1 MRVPHYYRGIIG
13 ASDTDTKIQSSGE
26 TCDRLG
32 LPKDA
37 GDWSVDQVQTWAKDQ
52 GFDSGTLGKMREL
65 EVDGDVLL
73 HIEPADIQED
83 LGVSS
88 GIQAKKLFLRI
99 KALHEHNIPMGVEPL
114 SFWQHRAMN
123 RKAMDTMVLTIG
135 VAPRTAMTY
144 FKMFPKAAQPA
155 EPIGGWLEWLF
166 VPEYYI
172 WRNSDTI
179 VPTGGLPSFV
189 PACLLVSLVGEIRA
203 RVGFLV
209 TGNTTA
215 VVLGFM
221 TLVLMQEAGGW
232 VYASVCYYLM

>member
-1 MRVPHYYRGIIG
+1 MV
-13 ASDTDTKIQSSGE
+13 
-26 TCDRLG
+26 
-32 LPKDA
+32 
-37 GDWSVDQVQTWAKDQ
+37 QVQTWAKDQ
-52 GFDSGTLGKMREL
+52 GFDSGALGKMREL

-73 HIEPADIQED
+73 HIEPVDIRED

-135 VAPRTAMTY
+135 LAPRTAMTY

-172 WRNSDTI
+172 CKNADTI
-179 VPTGGLPSFV
+179 VGGLPGNV
-189 PACLLVSLVGEIRA
+189 PACLFGTLVLKVVLALGS
-203 RVGFLV
+203 LV
-209 TGNTTA
+209 TGKASATD
-215 VVLGFM
+215 VVLSFV
-221 TLVLMQEAGGW
+221 TLVLVQEIGGW
-232 VYASVCYYLM
+232 ICATLNYHLIYPIMPWFLSDFFFYFGIYVGPLINMVKPILDAKK